1 MPAVLAAAS
10 VGSDVFRGF
19 LQGLPPGAVYALV
32 ALGFVLTYKTSGVF
46 NLAFGAQAYV
56 SAAMYF
62 KARVIW
68 GWGIVPSVL
77 VAVVILAPLMGLVLE
92 RLIFRYL
99 RATGA
104 IAKLVVTIGL
114 AVAIPSLF
122 DVLASFTVLA
132 GKTPVGVVN
141 KGATVFYDPF
151 GSYPFSR
158 DELVAMGTA
167 VVAMVALA
175 TLFRFTALG
184 LRMRAVVE
192 SARMTEMNGI
202 NAERISA
209 FAWVLSSLFAGVA
222 GVLIA
227 PRFNTLAAENFFNLM
242 VVAIA
247 AAAIGRLVSLPMAL
261 VGGVSLGV
269 LIAEVNTFLP
279 RWSAD
284 IKWLKPIQDNL
295 TPAMPFVVLFAVLV
309 LVPGIRR
316 AHDAG
321 DPLAGVDPP
330 PRTLGAAPPDPRRA
344 RIARIVQVVLVVV
357 LGSVVWTQADASWL
371 FLVTQAVVLGTIFL
385 SITVITGMAGQISLC
400 QGAFAAIGAFTVF
413 QLVDRY
419 DLSVLVAAIVGAVIA
434 AAVAAVLSLPI
445 RRLAGVWTAIATLA
459 FAFFFD
465 AVMVKMPFV
474 GGGDNSLLTGTKVPR
489 PVLGPWDFRDD
500 KAFLVL
506 ALIVFVVVA
515 LAVTQLRHG
524 TLGRTLLA
532 LRGSQVGAESIGI
545 SAARARLTAFAIS
558 GFVAGLG
565 GALLAMQQKNVNY
578 GQNFSPFAALFWL
591 VLVVTLGMRT
601 IEGAA
606 VSAASYSLFEAVVLK
621 GTFLGWLLQDWDRIP
636 GIFPIDPKWRLV
648 LFGLGTIQFARHP
661 EGVLEYSKRR
671 RAARTHERRGTARPP
686 SGGDA
691 VAATPAAPHPAEV
704 GR

>member
-1 MPAVLAAAS
+1 MVVLAAS
-10 VGSDVFRGF
+10 VGSDVLRGF

-68 GWGIVPSVL
+68 RWDILPAVL
-77 VAVVILAPLMGLVLE
+77 LAVVVIAPLLGLLLE

-99 RATGA
+99 RGTGP
-104 IAKLVVTIGL
+104 IPKLVVTIGL
-114 AVAIPSLF
+114 AVALPSLF
-122 DVLASFTVLA
+122 DVLASFTAIA

-141 KGATVFYDPF
+141 EGATVFYDPL
-151 GSYPFSR
+151 GSYAFNR
-158 DELVAMGTA
+158 NELVAMGTA
-167 VVAMVALA
+167 VVATLALA
-175 TLFRFTALG
+175 ALFRFSALG

-192 SARMTEMNGI
+192 SSRMTEMNGV

-209 FAWVLSSLFAGVA
+209 FAWTLSSLFAGIA

-227 PRFNTLAAENFFNLM
+227 PRFNTLAPNDFFNLM

-261 VGGVSLGV
+261 VGGVGLGV

-279 RWSAD
+279 RWSD
-284 IKWLKPIQDNL
+284 DLTFLKPIQDNL

-316 AHDAG
+316 SHDAG

-344 RIARIVQVVLVVV
+344 RIARIVQAVILVLV
-357 LGSVVWTQADASWL
+357 GSVVFTQADASWM

-413 QLVDRY
+413 QMVDRY
-419 DLSVLVAAIVGAVIA
+419 GTSVLLAAIVGAVISAVVA
-434 AAVAAVLSLPI
+434 AAVSLPI

-465 AVMVKMPFV
+465 AVMVKMSFV
-474 GGGDNSLLTGTKVPR
+474 GGGSNSLLTGTKVPR
-489 PVLGPWDFRDD
+489 PVLGPWDF
-500 KAFLVL
+500 
-506 ALIVFVVVA
+506 
-515 LAVTQLRHG
+515 
-524 TLGRTLLA
+524 
-532 LRGSQVGAESIGI
+532 
-545 SAARARLTAFAIS
+545 
-558 GFVAGLG
+558 
-565 GALLAMQQKNVNY
+565 
-578 GQNFSPFAALFWL
+578 
-591 VLVVTLGMRT
+591 
-601 IEGAA
+601 
-606 VSAASYSLFEAVVLK
+606 
-621 GTFLGWLLQDWDRIP
+621 
-636 GIFPIDPKWRLV
+636 
-648 LFGLGTIQFARHP
+648 
-661 EGVLEYSKRR
+661 
-671 RAARTHERRGTARPP
+671 
-686 SGGDA
+686 
-691 VAATPAAPHPAEV
+691 
-704 GR
+704 